1 MTTPARDIEVNGGV
15 LVAHDGSR
23 HSMEAFR
30 VALRHA
36 AALGWPVTVVRAWS
50 IVTAPR
56 PDTWERGYVPPVDDF
71 AAATLAALQRD
82 IAAAVAEHPEVDVAA
97 TVVQGSPGE
106 ALIEASDRVDLLV
119 VGSRGRGGFSGLL
132 LGSVSDRVVRH
143 AHCPVLV
150 TRHRDDQ
157 ESADVPAETAAAA
170 LSSDDPEERSRLAAG
185 AKSLALPSC

>member
-1 MTTPARDIEVNGGV
+1 MTTPARHIEVNGGV

-23 HSMEAFR
+23 HSTEALR

-71 AAATLAALQRD
+71 AAATLAALKRD

-119 VGSRGRGGFSGLL
+119 VGSRGRGGFAGLL
-132 LGSVSDRVVRH
+132 LGSVSDQVVRH

-157 ESADVPAETAAAA
+157 EPADVPAEAAAAA
-170 LSSDDPEERSRLAAG
+170 LSSDDPEERSRLERA
-185 AKSLALPSC
+185 LASELKLD